1 MGFITNK
8 TVIKD
13 IQKFL
18 NENMEFDVLL
28 GLDKGTFI
36 KALNSLDENK
46 IVYNHSLKSLTIT
59 SSFRIFN
66 DSKDRLEWAMYALL
80 IFMAVEDA
88 FAIKN
93 IYLQSED
100 FSGSALLIEDRRV
113 KSVIDYKQKE
123 IAAEEYLLALWK
135 CAITRLR
142 TEYEDNTFSD
152 EDRKF
157 FKILH
162 MKISQYHEESKDYNF
177 FINVLKSTKLEELDV
192 ALNKGYECVP
202 SRMVEYLESFLF

>member
-18 NENMEFDVLL
+18 NENMEFDILL

-36 KALNSLDENK
+36 KALNTLDESK

-66 DSKDRLEWAMYALL
+66 DSKDRLEWAMYTLL

-88 FAIKN
+88 FTIKN

-100 FSGSALLIEDRRV
+100 FNGTASLVEDRRV
-113 KSVIDYKQKE
+113 KSVIDDKQKE

-162 MKISQYHEESKDYNF
+162 MKISQYYEESKDYNF
-177 FINVLKSTKLEELDV
+177 FINVLKSTKLEKLDV
-192 ALNKGYECVP
+192 ALNKGYECIP